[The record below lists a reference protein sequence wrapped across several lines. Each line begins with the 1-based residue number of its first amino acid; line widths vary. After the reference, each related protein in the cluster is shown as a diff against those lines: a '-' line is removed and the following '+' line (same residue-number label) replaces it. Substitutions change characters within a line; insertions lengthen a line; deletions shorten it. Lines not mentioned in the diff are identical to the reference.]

1 MHVTRVELDNI
12 KSYEQATFTFERGT
26 TAITGENGAG
36 KTTILEAIAW
46 ALFDTL
52 EYSKEDFL
60 RRGAK
65 RGSVRVSFVSD
76 LDERQYTVYRDT
88 AQGYY
93 VFDNG
98 LNIRIAEKK
107 TDVSATLRQHLGI
120 EPGTD
125 LKGLFRSAIGVPQG
139 SFTAEFLLA
148 PNARK
153 AAFDRLLKVEEYRDG
168 AERLLDTV
176 HLIRERM
183 TEVRERIA
191 GAEGQLARYDELVE
205 EHEEVAAR
213 AHALLATLEE
223 LEREATAR
231 AEKVSQMDAAELR
244 VGETQALLVR
254 LEATS
259 EAVSRRLDDLRRER
273 DRAAAALERLR
284 AAEADHL
291 AHMEALEQLR
301 KLEQQRGERDHLRAE
316 DEGIARLV
324 VEARGHLRRLE
335 ELVERAAE
343 AVAKIAALMADID
356 AQEELER
363 ERERL
368 RDLRAEALSERSRL
382 AKLDAELTEL
392 RAQLV
397 QTRERA
403 KEAEK
408 GQGAAARL
416 AQLESE
422 RLGIETSLSQ
432 AERAATSLKHLSSQ
446 RKDAAREAERL
457 RREIAAFER
466 EGTALERSSA
476 KAAHAPRLLARETE
490 LTEQLAHLRAEIA
503 RDEKFHAEV
512 KNGLCPIL
520 SERCLN
526 IGEDQTLEDYFKDHY
541 ATNTAQLS
549 ALEKE
554 RAQTSVAVRE
564 AREAEKFFS
573 RLESLRAQL
582 ESARRLLTDRD
593 EMLARLDR
601 EIALLPP
608 AGREH
613 LNELRAQL
621 SGIDG
626 ELILLR
632 EAALRYAEL
641 KPLQQRL
648 KEIEQE
654 GKRKRDERASV
665 AAAADAVK
673 SLEKDIEETENRLR
687 VLNDPRGRA
696 HSLRA
701 EAESEAARKA
711 ELAGAAAALRELEKQ
726 SQLLEKQL
734 AQYSGLDARW
744 EEARRRR
751 DLTDRAH
758 REYLAS
764 EALAATL
771 PARARELEKAD
782 QEKALIT
789 REATEARRAHES
801 ATQAYNREQH
811 GEERAR
817 LSAVTSESAATRAKL
832 EAAQLRESALSTE
845 IARLKEVRD
854 RMRDEFRAREKLEGL
869 DETTEFIRDT
879 LKKAGPL
886 ITESYLY
893 NISIEANQLFREI
906 TGDAGRALRWSRDYE
921 IILEEEGHE
930 RPFQNLSGGEQMAA
944 ALSVRLA
951 LLKQLSDIRL
961 AFFDEPTVN
970 MDAERR
976 ERLAQQIGQIKH
988 FDQLFVISHD
998 DTFAESVDHI
1008 IHIERNNEAMR
1019 ASEGMRA
1026 EG

>member
-1 MHVTRVELDNI
+1 MHVTRVELENI
-12 KSYEQATFTFERGT
+12 KSYEHAVFTFARGT

-52 EYSKEDFL
+52 EYSKDDFL

-65 RGSVRVSFVSD
+65 RGTVRVTFESD

-93 VFDNG
+93 VFDHG
-98 LNIRIAEKK
+98 LNIRLAEKK
-107 TDVSATLRQHLGI
+107 TDVAATLRLHLGI

-125 LKGLFRSAIGVPQG
+125 LKALFRSAIGVPQG

-176 HLIRERM
+176 HLIRER
-183 TEVRERIA
+183 TAVARERIA
-191 GAEGQLARYDELVE
+191 SAEGQLARYDELTA
-205 EHEEVAAR
+205 EHESVSAR
-213 AHALLATLEE
+213 ARELGSALEE
-223 LEREATAR
+223 LEREIAAR
-231 AEKVSQMDAAELR
+231 VETVAQMDAAERR
-244 VGETQALLVR
+244 VSETHSLTLR
-254 LEATS
+254 LEV
-259 EAVSRRLDDLRRER
+259 ERDAVLRRLSDVRAER
-273 DRAAAALERLR
+273 DAAAAAQDRLR
-284 AAEADHL
+284 AAEADHQSHL
-291 AHMEALEQLR
+291 LALEELR
-301 KLEQQRGERDHLRAE
+301 KLETERAARDKLRSE
-316 DEGIARLV
+316 EESVARLL
-324 VEARGHLRRLE
+324 VEAKGHVRRLE
-335 ELVERAAE
+335 ELVLRAVE
-343 AVAKIAALMADID
+343 AGAKIAALAADIS
-356 AQEELER
+356 AQSELER

-368 RDLRAEALSERSRL
+368 RDLRAEALSARQRL
-382 AKLDAELTEL
+382 KRLDAELTEL
-392 RAQLV
+392 RALHV
-397 QTRERA
+397 QTRERTR
-403 KEAEK
+403 EAEK
-408 GQGAAARL
+408 GRGAEARL
-416 AQLESE
+416 SELESE
-422 RLGIETSLSQ
+422 RLHVETSLSQ

-457 RREIAAFER
+457 RREIAAFEK
-466 EGTALERSSA
+466 EATALEGR
-476 KAAHAPRLLARETE
+476 AARAAEAAQLLARESE

-526 IGEDQTLEDYFKDHY
+526 IGEDQTLEDYFKDQY

-549 ALEKE
+549 VLEKE
-554 RAQTSVAVRE
+554 RAGVGLAVRE
-564 AREAEKFFS
+564 AREAEKYSS
-573 RLESLRAQL
+573 RLESVRAQL
-582 ESARRLLTDRD
+582 QSTRALLADRD
-593 EMLARLDR
+593 QMLARLDS
-601 EIALLPP
+601 EVASLPA
-608 AGREH
+608 AGRER

-632 EAALRYAEL
+632 DAALSYAEL

-648 KEIEQE
+648 QEIEQE
-654 GKRKRDERASV
+654 GKRKRDERAGV
-665 AAAADAVK
+665 AAAAEAVVT
-673 SLEKDIEETENRLR
+673 LEKEIEETEERLR

-696 HSLRA
+696 RSLSA
-701 EAESEAARKA
+701 EAESEEARRS
-711 ELAGAAAALRELEKQ
+711 ELEGATDALRSLEKQ
-726 SQLLEKQL
+726 AEALAAQL
-734 AQYSGLDARW
+734 AQYGDLDARW
-744 EEARRRR
+744 DDARRRR
-751 DLTDRAH
+751 DQTDPGH

-771 PARARELEKAD
+771 PIRQAELEKSE
-782 QEKALIT
+782 QEAARIT
-789 REATEARRAHES
+789 REAEEGRRAHES
-801 ATQAYNREQH
+801 AIQSYNRERH
-811 GEERAR
+811 MDERSR
-817 LSAVTSESAATRAKL
+817 LLAVTSERAATSAQL
-832 EAAQLRESALSTE
+832 EAAQARESALAAE
-845 IARLKEVRD
+845 IERLAEVRD
-854 RMRDEFRAREKLEGL
+854 RMRDEFRAKEKLEGL
-869 DETTEFIRDT
+869 GEVTEFIRDT

-886 ITESYLY
+886 VTESYLY

-906 TGDAGRALRWSRDYE
+906 TGEAGRALRWSRDYE

-944 ALSVRLA
+944 ALSIRLA
-951 LLKQLSDIRL
+951 LLKQLSDIRM

-976 ERLAQQIGQIKH
+976 ERLAQQIGQIRH

-998 DTFAESVDHI
+998 DTFEESVDHH
-1008 IHIERNNEAMR
+1008 IHIERNTEGTG
-1019 ASEGMRA
+1019 EGMRA